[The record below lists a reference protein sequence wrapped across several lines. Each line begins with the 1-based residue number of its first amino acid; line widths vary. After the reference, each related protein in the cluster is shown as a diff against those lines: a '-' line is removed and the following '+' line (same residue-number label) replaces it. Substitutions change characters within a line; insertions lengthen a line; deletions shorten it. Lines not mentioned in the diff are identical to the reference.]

1 MGDLNSFEITA
12 DDQLYG
18 PLSRIGTVARID
30 IETGRVTPIAENL
43 GKPIALNLD
52 ANGRIWVVD
61 LSTGHLRR
69 IDPGTLDS
77 DSNDSHWADAQ
88 IVSTIEPPADN
99 VAVGP
104 DGAIYVSRSAASAI
118 VRVDPDS
125 GAQSTV
131 VAGQFS
137 QLGGLAIMTHEGREA
152 LLVADSYGY
161 RIVDTRTGAVTSPFD
176 IIEPGFPGASSDV
189 AVNDKF
195 IALTDLV
202 TRPRVFLVDRANYKI
217 VTTWANI
224 DTPCGVVL
232 RDNGDPIVADFA
244 TGTLIGLSQKDR
256 TSREILAD
264 GLNGPVGLAWAGPA
278 AVYVTETLAG
288 RVARVNL
295 DDGSKII
302 ISAGLAEPEGSTV
315 LTDGRIAVVE
325 VGAQR
330 LIAIDPA
337 IDPAR
342 GAVEVLA
349 RGLPVGNPVAR
360 APAPVYVPSGVA
372 QGADGSLYLTGDRD
386 NSVLKLVA
394 NPR

>member
-1 MGDLNSFEITA
+1 M
-12 DDQLYG
+12 
-18 PLSRIGTVARID
+18 
-30 IETGRVTPIAENL
+30 L
-43 GKPIALNLD
+43 GA
-52 ANGRIWVVD
+52 
-61 LSTGHLRR
+61 H
-69 IDPGTLDS
+69 
-77 DSNDSHWADAQ
+77 
-88 IVSTIEPPADN
+88 
-99 VAVGP
+99 
-104 DGAIYVSRSAASAI
+104 
-118 VRVDPDS
+118 
-125 GAQSTV
+125 
-131 VAGQFS
+131 
-137 QLGGLAIMTHEGREA
+137 
-152 LLVADSYGY
+152 
-161 RIVDTRTGAVTSPFD
+161 
-176 IIEPGFPGASSDV
+176 
-189 AVNDKF
+189 
-195 IALTDLV
+195 
-202 TRPRVFLVDRANYKI
+202 
-217 VTTWANI
+217 
-224 DTPCGVVL
+224 
-232 RDNGDPIVADFA
+232 
-244 TGTLIGLSQKDR
+244 
-256 TSREILAD
+256 

-302 ISAGLAEPEGSTV
+302 ISTGLAEPEGLTV

-386 NSVLKLVA
+386 NSILKLVA